1 MVHQFRPLDRMNI
14 FLVQYLHQLTS
25 LRSSDGELCPNSAS
39 GLSRI
44 LYTPKRNGSP
54 DRHLILETQD
64 RATPT
69 INGRARCY
77 GRKNGPQRE
86 SRRAGAVEKE
96 PSRERLARSPRRSGS
111 PGREGFPTLSELCP
125 SPVFFS
131 CPLFGVSIASKAF
144 LRAWNVIIPMM
155 IFFRISGDFRSGV
168 ERRAFDCVPRE

>member
-1 MVHQFRPLDRMNI
+1 MAGVARVVMVHQFRPLDRMNI
-14 FLVQYLHQLTS
+14 YLVQYLHQLTS

-44 LYTPKRNGSP
+44 LHTPKGNGSP

-69 INGRARCY
+69 INGRARCN

-96 PSRERLARSPRRSGS
+96 PSRERLARSPRTERIPGEGGVSNTFGIVS
-111 PGREGFPTLSELCP
+111 P
-125 SPVFFS
+125 PVFFFVS
-131 CPLFGVSIASKAF
+131 LVWCFNCIEGVFFGHGTSSS
-144 LRAWNVIIPMM
+144 R
-155 IFFRISGDFRSGV
+155 
-168 ERRAFDCVPRE
+168 